1 MSGASPECSAG
12 RSGGSGGPQAECY
25 RITHVRGPMARR
37 FRAMVIQQGGEA
49 AWNRLLG
56 LVGPECRARYSRE
69 LGSFE
74 WVEADLAAEIGE
86 TWEAYGGE
94 GSTAT
99 RGQGAAREILDGTH
113 PWLLRIATPWILVQ
127 AMPRIFGF
135 YYRGAEL
142 HLDRTGEGGADFS
155 LRAYGYYPSWY
166 SVGVPAWA
174 REALHLAGAEGV
186 TVTHL
191 PPGASEHPW
200 LHRYEVRWQG

>member
-1 MSGASPECSAG
+1 MVRPEGDGVVDRVAGA
-12 RSGGSGGPQAECY
+12 AEVARY

-37 FRAMVIQQGGEA
+37 FKAMVTQQGGEA

-56 LVGPECRARYSRE
+56 LVGPACRVRYSRE

-74 WVEADLAAEIGE
+74 WVEADLAAEIGQ

-94 GSTAT
+94 GSTAS

-127 AMPRIFGF
+127 AMPRMFGF

-142 HLDRTGEGGADFS
+142 SLDRSLEGGADFS
-155 LRAYGYYPSWY
+155 LRASGYYPSWY
-166 SVGVPAWA
+166 QFGVTAWA
-174 REALHLAGAEGV
+174 LEALRLAGAKSV
-186 TVTHL
+186 TATYL
-191 PPGASEHPW
+191 PPGPADEPW
-200 LHRYEVRWQG
+200 HHRYEVRWQD

>member
-1 MSGASPECSAG
+1 MTWPQHNGSTPEDPGDSP
-12 RSGGSGGPQAECY
+12 AERY

-37 FRAMVIQQGGEA
+37 FRAMVTQQGGEA

-56 LVGPECRARYSRE
+56 LVGPACRARYSRE

-74 WVEADLAAEIGE
+74 WVEADLAAEIGQ

-113 PWLLRIATPWILVQ
+113 PWLLRMATPWILIQ
-127 AMPRIFGF
+127 AMPRIFRF

-142 HLDRTGEGGADFS
+142 RLDRHMEGCADFS
-155 LRAYGYYPSWY
+155 LRASGYYPSWY
-166 SVGVPAWA
+166 QLGVPAWA
-174 REALHLAGAEGV
+174 KEALLLAGAEGV
-186 TVTHL
+186 TVTHV
-191 PPGASEHPW
+191 PPGAGDDPW
-200 LHRYEVRWQG
+200 HHRYEVRWQA